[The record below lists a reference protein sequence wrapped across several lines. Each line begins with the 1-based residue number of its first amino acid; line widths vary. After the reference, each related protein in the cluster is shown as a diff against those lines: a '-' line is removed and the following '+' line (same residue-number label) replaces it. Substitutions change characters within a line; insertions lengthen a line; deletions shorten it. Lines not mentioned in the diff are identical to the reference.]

1 MGSRSTRKRQVDRS
15 GNIKLTL
22 FRIFQINVFRV
33 KSESGKSIK
42 TLHMKKLLQFN
53 CIPSCIEMHTA
64 PVVKRKSRS
73 PDTGRSCAK
82 DTLDTCRSED
92 SSESDSG
99 SLKINTSQSEYLGHL
114 ETHISHYHLLQPE
127 IRITTSFL
135 YFRTP
140 VFINLLVP

>member
-42 TLHMKKLLQFN
+42 ALHVNKLLQFN
-53 CIPSCIEMHTA
+53 CILSCIEMHTA

-73 PDTGRSCAK
+73 PDTGRSC
-82 DTLDTCRSED
+82 TED

-114 ETHISHYHLLQPE
+114 ETHISNYHLLQPE
-127 IRITTSFL
+127 IRITMSFL

-140 VFINLLVP
+140 VFIKLLVP

>member
-1 MGSRSTRKRQVDRS
+1 MGSRNTRKRQVDRS
-15 GNIKLTL
+15 GNIELTL

-42 TLHMKKLLQFN
+42 TLHMNELLQFN

-64 PVVKRKSRS
+64 PVVKRKNRS
-73 PDTGRSCAK
+73 PDTGRSCA
-82 DTLDTCRSED
+82 ED
-92 SSESDSG
+92 SSELDSG

-127 IRITTSFL
+127 IRITMSFL